1 MPKIKKWSTALL
13 LIFTAVVS
21 TGFQSDFFQIAK
33 QIDIYTTLF
42 KEVNKFYIDEVN
54 PTDLTNKSIR
64 HMLKSLDPY
73 TVYFDAETVESARIS
88 NAGQFGGIGA
98 ETQFKEG
105 TLVIQR
111 ISKDAPAERAG
122 LKIGDRILKI
132 GSLSIKD
139 FGEDSVSL
147 LNGMPNTE
155 VSLTVLRE
163 NETFELKVTRRKS
176 NNNPV
181 PYSTMLNEEVGYI
194 AFTEFNELAFQSV
207 KEAFMELKGEGMQK
221 VIIDV
226 RGNPG
231 GLLGEAVRISNMFLP
246 KDQVIVNT
254 VSKVA
259 TQSET
264 FKTREE
270 PIDLDIPV
278 AILINNRSASASEI
292 LSGSLQDYDRAV
304 VVGERSFGKG
314 LVQQYRELS
323 YGAQMKIT
331 ISKYY
336 TPSGRCIQELDYTN
350 MDEEGNVP
358 KFSDKERPAYQTTNG
373 RTVYGGGGI
382 MPDVK
387 IDRPE
392 ITKTTEALL
401 YTDAFFDYVNNY
413 FYTHKS
419 IAEAENFVLGTN
431 DYKDFEKYLE
441 SHPEAFLTPTEKKY
455 MEAHSFSKT
464 EGLGTSDA
472 KSYAALLDAVRDDK
486 MKELQKNKD
495 FILEE
500 LEAEILQRYYY
511 QEGLFKQK
519 ASKDKTIKRAVELLM
534 NTSEYQSILNKG

>member
-1 MPKIKKWSTALL
+1 MKKIKKWGVGIL
-13 LIFTAVVS
+13 LIFTCLISV
-21 TGFQSDFFQIAK
+21 GFQSDFFQIAK

-42 KEVNKFYIDEVN
+42 KEVNKFYIDEVD
-54 PTDLTNKSIR
+54 PTELTNKSIQ
-64 HMLKSLDPY
+64 HMLKNLDPY

-88 NAGQFGGIGA
+88 NAGQFGSIGA
-98 ETQFKEG
+98 VTQFNEDA
-105 TLVIQR
+105 LVIR
-111 ISKDAPAERAG
+111 NISKDAPAERAG

-132 GSLSIKD
+132 GTLEVKD
-139 FGEDSVSL
+139 FGEESASL

-155 VSLTVLRE
+155 VNLTVSRE
-163 NETFELKVTRRKS
+163 NNTFETSVTRRKS
-176 NNNPV
+176 DNNPV
-181 PYSTMLNEEVGYI
+181 PYYSMLNEEVGYI
-194 AFTEFNELAFQSV
+194 AFTEFNQQAFRRV
-207 KEAFMELKGEGMQK
+207 KEAYLELKDGGMKK

-254 VSKVA
+254 VSKVE

-270 PIDLDIPV
+270 PLDLEMPV

-304 VVGERSFGKG
+304 IVGERSFGKG

-350 MDEEGNVP
+350 MDDEGNVP
-358 KFSDKERPAYQTTNG
+358 KFSDKDRPVYKISKG

-382 MPDVK
+382 EPDVA

-392 ITKTTEALL
+392 MTKTTEALL
-401 YTDAFFDYVNNY
+401 YSDAFFNYVNDY
-413 FYTHKS
+413 FYKNSS
-419 IAEAENFVLGTN
+419 IAAAEEFSLGDS
-431 DYKDFEKYLE
+431 DYKDFENYLE
-441 SHPEAFLTPTEKKY
+441 NHHDEFLTPTEKKY
-455 MEAHSFSKT
+455 LEVQEFSKE
-464 EGLGTSDA
+464 EGLGKTDA
-472 KSYAALLDAVRDDK
+472 RSFDQFLSAVRKDK
-486 MKELQKNKD
+486 MKELQTNKD

-500 LEAEILQRYYY
+500 LESEILQRYYY
-511 QEGLFKQK
+511 QEGVFKQK
-519 ASKDKTIKRAVELLM
+519 AAKDQTIKQAVNLLM
-534 NTSEYQSILNKG
+534 NSSEYQSILNQ

>member
-1 MPKIKKWSTALL
+1 MKKIKKWGVGIL
-13 LIFTAVVS
+13 LIFTCLISV
-21 TGFQSDFFQIAK
+21 GFQSDFFQIAK

-42 KEVNKFYIDEVN
+42 KEVNKFYIDEVD
-54 PTDLTNKSIR
+54 PTELTNKSIQ
-64 HMLKSLDPY
+64 HMLKNLDPY

-88 NAGQFGGIGA
+88 NAGQFGSIGA
-98 ETQFKEG
+98 VTQFNEDA
-105 TLVIQR
+105 LVIR
-111 ISKDAPAERAG
+111 NISKDAPAERAG

-132 GSLSIKD
+132 GTLEVKD
-139 FGEDSVSL
+139 FGEESASL

-155 VSLTVLRE
+155 VNLTVSRE
-163 NETFELKVTRRKS
+163 NNTFETSVTRRKS
-176 NNNPV
+176 DNNPV
-181 PYSTMLNEEVGYI
+181 PYYSMLNEEVGYI
-194 AFTEFNELAFQSV
+194 AFTEFNQQAFRRV
-207 KEAFMELKGEGMQK
+207 KEAYLELKDGGMKK

-254 VSKVA
+254 VSKVE

-270 PIDLDIPV
+270 PLDLEMPV

-304 VVGERSFGKG
+304 IVGERSFGKG

-350 MDEEGNVP
+350 MDDEGNVP
-358 KFSDKERPAYQTTNG
+358 KFSDKERPAYKTSKG

-382 MPDVK
+382 EPDVA

-392 ITKTTEALL
+392 MTKTTEALL
-401 YTDAFFDYVNNY
+401 YSDAFFNYVNDY
-413 FYTHKS
+413 FYKNSS
-419 IAEAENFVLGTN
+419 IAAAEEFSLGDS
-431 DYKDFEKYLE
+431 DYKDFENYLE
-441 SHPEAFLTPTEKKY
+441 NHHDEFLTPTEKKY
-455 MEAHSFSKT
+455 LEVQEFSKE
-464 EGLGTSDA
+464 EGLGKTDA
-472 KSYAALLDAVRDDK
+472 RSFDQFLSAVRKDK
-486 MKELQKNKD
+486 MKELQTNKD

-500 LEAEILQRYYY
+500 LESEILQRYYY
-511 QEGLFKQK
+511 QEGVFKQK
-519 ASKDKTIKRAVELLM
+519 AAKDQTIKQAVNLLM
-534 NTSEYQSILNKG
+534 NSSEYQSILNQ